1 MSVDNKEII
10 PPYEQKRFY
19 SSLRG
24 KALNR
29 RELRLVRWF
38 LDQLPKDSLVLDV
51 PAGSGRFVRTIQE
64 SGHRIIAID
73 NDAERVNHIKKRI
86 FDLQISATARE
97 GDIFNLPLSD
107 DSVDAA
113 ICIRLLHWFEE
124 EEIRK
129 ALSELARVASHVYV
143 TYYSKHTIEG
153 LRKSLRG
160 YRGNAKNYTRSQ
172 MLDWAQSVGLVHH
185 RKVPGAGCYRRCQF
199 LWLSK

>member
-19 SSLRG
+19 TSRRG
-24 KALNR
+24 KALNL

-38 LDQLPKDSLVLDV
+38 LEQLPKDSLVLDV
-51 PAGSGRFVRTIQE
+51 PAGTGRFVRIIHE

-73 NDAERVNHIKKRI
+73 NDAERVDYANKRI
-86 FDLQISATARE
+86 SDLQISAIARE

-113 ICIRLLHWFEE
+113 ICIRLLHWFNE

-129 ALSELARVASHVYV
+129 ALSELARVSSQVYV

-153 LRKSLRG
+153 MRKSLRG
-160 YRGNAKNYTRSQ
+160 YRGNAKNYTPRQ
-172 MLDWAQSVGLVHH
+172 ILDWAQSVGLGHH
-185 RKVPGAGCYRRCQF
+185 RKVPGTGCYRRCQF